1 MPASGPHDAAALD
14 GAALTNAA
22 ERLLTRGTA
31 IGDIDRVRRA
41 VALSES
47 VLATTRP
54 GSANHTAAS
63 ANAARALI
71 AEYEMTG
78 RAGALDRA
86 VRLLDSTDPDS
97 GLLGDRGADFF
108 SILGHALLR
117 DTERTGLPDTAE
129 RAVAARRKAR
139 ELTSRED
146 NAFERD
152 VIKSDAIAEPLAQVQ
167 PASSALTSTRT
178 SWQSR
183 SAPQSKP
190 RRPCSL
196 WTRSSTST
204 ITRARSSPSSIWQP
218 VSRPGRDGR
227 PASPRRRPPGCSAGT
242 RCSGCPARRAR
253 CRTRPCRDGGRGAA

>member
-108 SILGHALLR
+108 
-117 DTERTGLPDTAE
+117 P
-129 RAVAARRKAR
+129 
-139 ELTSRED
+139 
-146 NAFERD
+146 
-152 VIKSDAIAEPLAQVQ
+152 
-167 PASSALTSTRT
+167 
-178 SWQSR
+178 
-183 SAPQSKP
+183 
-190 RRPCSL
+190 SL
-196 WTRSSTST
+196 
-204 ITRARSSPSSIWQP
+204 
-218 VSRPGRDGR
+218 V
-227 PASPRRRPPGCSAGT
+227 T
-242 RCSGCPARRAR
+242 RCCGILNAPAFPIRPSGLWPHGARRAS
-253 CRTRPCRDGGRGAA
+253 